1 MTTTSVTIIESMPLA
16 IVCPANLTNV
26 GTDQGQCYATG
37 VDLGTP
43 TVTGCGP
50 LVVSNNAP
58 AQFPVGTTNVTW
70 TVRRGALTSTCVQTV
85 TVKDNQNPVYTAPP
99 TQNYCKSANNM
110 YSIPLPVYS
119 DNCGILSIRYTII
132 GATVRE
138 GTGADASGLLNE
150 GTSQII
156 WWITDVNLNTATPI
170 TLVNVSN
177 TPCIT
182 ATRSAPESNTIT
194 KTVQPEL
201 KMDIMAYP
209 NPTETYF
216 NVKVTSPVKE
226 TVEVRMFDMLGK
238 MIEIKR
244 GAPDQVFRFGDGVA
258 AGMYIIEARQP
269 GQKEK
274 PSIRVVKQ
282 N

>member
-1 MTTTSVTIIESMPLA
+1 
-16 IVCPANLTNV
+16 
-26 GTDQGQCYATG
+26 
-37 VDLGTP
+37 
-43 TVTGCGP
+43 
-50 LVVSNNAP
+50 
-58 AQFPVGTTNVTW
+58 
-70 TVRRGALTSTCVQTV
+70 
-85 TVKDNQNPVYTAPP
+85 
-99 TQNYCKSANNM
+99 M

-274 PSIRVVKQ
+274 PSIKVVKQ